1 MAAVS
6 AGPLTKQSG
15 SRAMVR
21 HDLEFPRMKVT
32 GATPTGPAAG
42 RVSARAADGFA
53 VSQGGGTAQSSA
65 TTAAGGVSGV
75 AGMSALMALQGVED
89 AVERRRRAVRRGSG
103 LLDRLD
109 ELKLALLSD
118 QDGEGALGS
127 LRRTLAESRPDD
139 DHAPLNALLD
149 QIDLRAA
156 VELAKAEVRRSAA

>member
-1 MAAVS
+1 
-6 AGPLTKQSG
+6 
-15 SRAMVR
+15 MVR
-21 HDLEFPRMKVT
+21 HDLEFARMKVT
-32 GATPTGPAAG
+32 GTTPSGPATGRQAARSAG
-42 RVSARAADGFA
+42 GFA
-53 VSQGGGTAQSSA
+53 VPQGGGSAPAAAATAV
-65 TTAAGGVSGV
+65 GGLAGV

-118 QDGEGALGS
+118 QDGEGALSG
-127 LRRTLAESRPDD
+127 LRRTLAESRPED

>member
-1 MAAVS
+1 
-6 AGPLTKQSG
+6 
-15 SRAMVR
+15 MVG
-21 HDLEFPRMKVT
+21 HDLESARMKVT
-32 GATPTGPAAG
+32 GTIPTGAPSGRPAARSG
-42 RVSARAADGFA
+42 GGFA
-53 VSQGGGTAQSSA
+53 VTQAGASA
-65 TTAAGGVSGV
+65 PAAAATAASGPAGV

-109 ELKLALLSD
+109 DLKMALLSG
-118 QDGEGALGS
+118 QDGEGALSG

-156 VELAKAEVRRSAA
+156 VELAKAHVRRSAA